1 MAKTKISKLQCVL
14 AILFVTAHLTSNI
27 TTVKQISLPFG
38 LTTTCGVFVFPIVYI
53 LSDVFSEVYGYKFSR
68 FTCYMSFAMNVF
80 ATAIFALAI
89 VSPYPVWWE
98 DQQAFAT
105 VLGNTPRIL
114 IASLFAFVAGDFVND
129 KVFEKMKQKSE
140 KRFAFRAI
148 ISSFC
153 GQVVD
158 SLIFIP
164 IAFVGVMPLKDM
176 VFMMCLEITVKTA
189 YETVIVPVTAMI
201 TKQTKR
207 YEQRSEM
214 NGEQ

>member
-1 MAKTKISKLQCVL
+1 MKKTKISKLQCIF
-14 AILFVTAHLTSNI
+14 AIFFATAHIISNI
-27 TTVKQISLPFG
+27 TTVKQIALPFG
-38 LTTTCGVFVFPIVYI
+38 LTTTCGVFVFPVTYI

-80 ATAIFALAI
+80 VAAIFAFAI
-89 VSPYPVWWE
+89 AVPYPVWWE
-98 DQQAFAT
+98 GQEAFAT

-114 IASLFAFVAGDFVND
+114 IASLSAFVVGDFVND

-140 KRFAFRAI
+140 KRFALRAI

-164 IAFVGVMPLKDM
+164 IAFIGVMPLKDM
-176 VFMMCLEITVKTA
+176 VLMMCLETTVKTV
-189 YETVIVPVTAMI
+189 YETLIVPVTAMI

-214 NGEQ
+214 NGE

>member
-1 MAKTKISKLQCVL
+1 MEKTKISKLQCVL
-14 AILFVTAHLTSNI
+14 SILFATAHIISNI
-27 TTVKQISLPFG
+27 TTVKPIALPFG
-38 LTTTCGVFVFPIVYI
+38 LTTTCGAFVFPATYI

-68 FTCYMSFAMNVF
+68 FTCYMSFAMNIL
-80 ATAIFALAI
+80 ATAIFSLAI
-89 VSPYPVWWE
+89 ASPYPVWWE

-114 IASLFAFVAGDFVND
+114 VASLTAFVVGDFVND

-148 ISSFC
+148 LSSFC

-164 IAFVGVMPLKDM
+164 VAFAGVMPFGDM
-176 VFMMCLEITVKTA
+176 ALMMCLEITVKTV
-189 YETVIVPVTAMI
+189 YETAVVPITAI
-201 TKQTKR
+201 IAKKTKR

-214 NGEQ
+214 NGE

>member
-1 MAKTKISKLQCVL
+1 MKKTKISKLQCIL
-14 AILFVTAHLTSNI
+14 AIFFVTAHIISNI
-27 TTVKQISLPFG
+27 TTVKQIALPFG
-38 LTTTCGVFVFPIVYI
+38 LTTTCGVFVFPVTYI

-68 FTCYMSFAMNVF
+68 FTCYMSFAMNAFV
-80 ATAIFALAI
+80 AAIFDFAI
-89 VSPYPVWWE
+89 AVPYPVWWE
-98 DQQAFAT
+98 GQEAFAT

-114 IASLFAFVAGDFVND
+114 IASLSAFVVGDFVND

-140 KRFAFRAI
+140 KRFALRAI

-164 IAFVGVMPLKDM
+164 IAFIGVMPLKDM
-176 VFMMCLEITVKTA
+176 VLMMCLEITVKTV
-189 YETVIVPVTAMI
+189 YETLIVPVTAMI

-214 NGEQ
+214 NGE

>member
-1 MAKTKISKLQCVL
+1 MTKTKISKLQCVL
-14 AILFVTAHLTSNI
+14 AILFVTAHIISNI
-27 TTVKQISLPFG
+27 TTVKQIALPFG
-38 LTTTCGVFVFPIVYI
+38 LITTCGVFVFPITYI

-68 FTCYMSFAMNVF
+68 FTCYISFAMNVL
-80 ATAIFALAI
+80 ATVIFALAI
-89 VSPYPVWWE
+89 ASPHPVWWE
-98 DQQAFAT
+98 DQQAFTT
-105 VLGNTPRIL
+105 VLGSTPRIL

-129 KVFEKMKQKSE
+129 KVFEKMKQKSK

-176 VFMMCLEITVKTA
+176 VLMMCLEITVKTV

-214 NGEQ
+214 NGE

>member
-1 MAKTKISKLQCVL
+1 MKKTKISKLQCIL
-14 AILFVTAHLTSNI
+14 AILFVTAHIISNI
-27 TTVKQISLPFG
+27 TTVKQIALPLGF
-38 LTTTCGVFVFPIVYI
+38 TTTCGVFVFPVTYI

-68 FTCYMSFAMNVF
+68 FTCYMSFAMNAFV
-80 ATAIFALAI
+80 AAIFAFAI
-89 VSPYPVWWE
+89 AVPYPVWWE
-98 DQQAFAT
+98 GQEAFAT

-114 IASLFAFVAGDFVND
+114 IASLSAFVVGDFVND

-140 KRFAFRAI
+140 KRFALRAI

-164 IAFVGVMPLKDM
+164 IAFIGVMPLKDM
-176 VFMMCLEITVKTA
+176 VLMMCLEITVKTV
-189 YETVIVPVTAMI
+189 YETLIVPVTAMI

-214 NGEQ
+214 NGE